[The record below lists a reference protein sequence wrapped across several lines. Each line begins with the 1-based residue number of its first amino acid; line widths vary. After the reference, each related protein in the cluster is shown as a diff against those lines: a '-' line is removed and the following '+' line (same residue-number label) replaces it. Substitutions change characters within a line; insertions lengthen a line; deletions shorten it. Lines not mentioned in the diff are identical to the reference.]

1 MADYGDVKTKGE
13 PGRWTANQT
22 VTTYTRMSGSGATR
36 VSQTE
41 SQGLEMSR
49 AGRRFYIGQ
58 SAALT
63 GIAPVQAMPTTA
75 AQWVIW
81 NTSLTKSMVFD
92 SVGTY
97 TTAGTAG
104 AGSVLVGAIITLPAT
119 TTTKSGITIA
129 SSSGSTQTSVAL
141 VNSGV
146 TVTSPAAPAWRFLA
160 RALTADTAA
169 LNVTAVEPYVDGKI
183 IVPPLRGLALSVIAP
198 TGTSPLYAP
207 TAEWVEIELDLE

>member
-1 MADYGDVKTKGE
+1 MADIGDAKTKGE

-22 VTTYTRMSGSGATR
+22 ATSYTRMSGTGATR

-41 SQGLEMSR
+41 QPGLEMSR

-81 NTSLTKSMVFD
+81 NTSLTKSLVFD
-92 SVGTY
+92 SVGMY
-97 TTAGTAG
+97 LTAGTAG
-104 AGSVLVGAIITLPAT
+104 VASMVFGANVTLPAT
-119 TTTKSGITIA
+119 SSTKSGITIA
-129 SSSGSTQTSVAL
+129 SSSGSSQTSVAL

-146 TVTSPAAPAWRFLA
+146 TVTSPAAPAWRYLC
-160 RALTADTAA
+160 RTQTADTVL
-169 LNVTAVEPYVDGKI
+169 LNVAAVEPYVEGRI
-183 IVPPLRGLALSVIAP
+183 IVPPLRGLGLCVIAP